1 MIPKLVKQVDKGFSV
16 VGKRVPQIATQLT
29 GYASGFRQVADR
41 FGISP
46 FDPQPAI
53 DRLGKLEGDI
63 KRWQKEVGAIG
74 EKAIG
79 YYSQVQS
86 VAKKV
91 GVKIDWL
98 N

>member
-1 MIPKLVKQVDKGFSV
+1 MLPKLLKKVDSGFDV
-16 VGKRVPQIATQLT
+16 VGKGTAKIATQLT
-29 GYASGFRQVADR
+29 GYAGGFRSVASK
-41 FGISP
+41 FGITP

-53 DRLGKLEGDI
+53 DRIGKLGGDI
-63 KRWQKEVGAIG
+63 KQWQKEVGAVG